1 MDHSAVLQTT
11 PKTVLLH
18 PSAVKCILPL
28 EYTITGSDDEDIR
41 VWDGERCISV
51 VSGHCDA
58 ITALRAWGGLVI
70 SASLDGTLRRWSMKE
85 LLQPTPLS
93 FEETDLQ
100 DPKSALTEEEE
111 RELEDLLTDEE

>member
-1 MDHSAVLQTT
+1 VDHSAVLQTS
-11 PKTVLLH
+11 PKTVLHH

-28 EYTITGSDDEDIR
+28 DHIITGSDDEDIR

-93 FEETDLQ
+93 FEERDTQDLE
-100 DPKSALTEEEE
+100 SALTEEEE
-111 RELEDLLTDEE
+111 RELEDLLTDDE